1 MQIDKQTTDVGMGRQ
16 KGYKGDTK
24 VMITT
29 QTLPI
34 LTSFPTIYDCAYKSA
49 ELKANVTHSLRIQ

>member
-1 MQIDKQTTDVGMGRQ
+1 MARQEAYKQGQ
-16 KGYKGDTK
+16 GDTK
-24 VMITT
+24 VMINI

-34 LTSFPTIYDCAYKSA
+34 PTSFPTIYDCAYKSA